1 MDLALCWNGVRAL
14 SNIAEVYEAL
24 KKKKLQLKNRAA
36 VRESKSKFRLVHPRS
51 VV

>member
-24 KKKKLQLKNRAA
+24 KKKKLQRK
-36 VRESKSKFRLVHPRS
+36 KSSCGKRKQIKIPVS
-51 VV
+51 AS